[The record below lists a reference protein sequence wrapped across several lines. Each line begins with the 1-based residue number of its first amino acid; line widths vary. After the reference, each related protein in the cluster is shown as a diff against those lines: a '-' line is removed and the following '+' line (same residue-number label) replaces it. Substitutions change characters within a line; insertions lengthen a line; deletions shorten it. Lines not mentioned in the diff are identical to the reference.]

1 MTSIEKL
8 SRMRMR
14 MRMRRTSRRVAHDPA
29 HLPFD
34 ATESV
39 KSIAELDL
47 APSAKAGAE
56 ALLALFPTH
65 VKFTSG
71 RRGTTDQARVMA
83 PNVVK
88 NRRWIEETYL
98 DTPQRAALQAWV
110 DANPQAT
117 DAATIAAGLE
127 AVMRSWTPDQQ
138 RGFSRHFLGDAFDI
152 APVAGDIGE
161 RIKEAIPKLPRYQ
174 WHRFKEGG
182 LVIWHVQFHP

>member
-14 MRMRRTSRRVAHDPA
+14 TRRTSRRVAHDPA
-29 HLPFD
+29 HLQFD

-47 APSAKAGAE
+47 TPSAKAGAE
-56 ALLALFPTH
+56 ALLVLYPSH

-71 RRGTTDQARVMA
+71 RRGIADQARVMA

-117 DAATIAAGLE
+117 DTATIASGLE

-152 APVAGDIGE
+152 APVAGDIGK
-161 RIKEAIPKLPRYQ
+161 RIQEAIPKLPRYQ
-174 WHRFKEGG
+174 WHTFDEGG
-182 LVIWHVQFHP
+182 LEIWHVQFHPS